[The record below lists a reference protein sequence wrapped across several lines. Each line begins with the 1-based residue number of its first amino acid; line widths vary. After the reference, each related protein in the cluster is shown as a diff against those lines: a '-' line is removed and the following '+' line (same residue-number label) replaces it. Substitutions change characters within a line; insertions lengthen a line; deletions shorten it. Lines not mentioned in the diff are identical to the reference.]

1 MFLSNFVS
9 LLLFSDLARAWVSD
23 EAAKSMGVE
32 TLVTFTSLTESDE
45 THIPTPNPP
54 ETAHCVLVD
63 TSTTLTSPSTMK
75 FFFPLSLT
83 ATSRS
88 LSENDSKAAPTTST
102 RSSPTDAQISE
113 PPLSTQ
119 ASPME
124 TGFSTP
130 GQFKVQILQA
140 QNWYRAAHGAK
151 PLVWNNTLADTSSD
165 WVARCVWELESTP
178 DIGKS
183 FVSVIPTS
191 VFGIINY
198 LGLERQFYNWSDPG
212 MNNSTKQF
220 TQMVW
225 KNTTQVGC
233 AWNNCP
239 PGSSPDPSPASAEV
253 ALFLLCQYYPKGNQ
267 GSLKDWSN
275 NVGELESG
283 NLGEGVVAVD
293 GFGLSSSTGT
303 SSTSSTTSSSS
314 AATGV
319 DSQGVANMLHHSLF
333 EVVVTSAF
341 VIGLVAVYPSIM
353 VPLLAFGF
361 ADATSQVEIS
371 ASLTGT
377 QHMEAV
383 SKPTITP
390 TFKTRAPAAETVF
403 RSSMQFQSLM
413 LEGVNWYRYKFDTIA
428 IVWDESIASDG
439 EAWQYVICQYYP
451 PGNPDGLSYD
461 DPQWVENVWKL
472 GWEALDE
479 ISDGI
484 SRSSLF
490 TNSVST
496 KTATK
501 TLSNHPLDSTT
512 SALTTSTTATISSIE
527 SAGIASTF
535 ERTFFTMIISLMIA
549 CSITTHPS
557 VLISFLL
564 SSSPVIAMPQSD
576 LLTTKSSTTGPAFS
590 SNPLPSSK
598 VIQTSTPISIQITAT
613 ENLNA
618 IPISAERFVTIIPR
632 PSQTTTNDIS
642 RLSTVSVTYTPYVSG
657 HFNMPTL
664 NTQAQP
670 WQTGYSSP
678 TQFQAQILWG
688 INWYR
693 GLFKYDDLIW
703 NDTIA
708 GWSADWVHCCDWN
721 DTLVV
726 TDPDLGSTSFMAINL
741 GGMSDAPG
749 VLDVV
754 NAWGAESVEYY
765 SADGGPKLP
774 TFPIGSIASDDFTQ
788 TIWNG
793 TTQVGCGWN
802 NCPAGSAPTF
812 TNNLPWQFTFCQ
824 YYPQGNIGDT
834 KSWYNNIQP
843 INSGIISQLVH
854 GITSN
859 DALSSVA
866 STTTT
871 MPGHHSSTITTTG
884 TSHTSTNGVEKLDNF
899 LLVVVI
905 VTISS
910 VAVVL
915 GLV

>member
-527 SAGIASTF
+527 SAGIA
-535 ERTFFTMIISLMIA
+535 I
-549 CSITTHPS
+549 
-557 VLISFLL
+557 
-564 SSSPVIAMPQSD
+564 
-576 LLTTKSSTTGPAFS
+576 
-590 SNPLPSSK
+590 
-598 VIQTSTPISIQITAT
+598 
-613 ENLNA
+613 
-618 IPISAERFVTIIPR
+618 
-632 PSQTTTNDIS
+632 
-642 RLSTVSVTYTPYVSG
+642 SVTYTPYVSG